1 MTPNKN
7 NNNMKNVL
15 IREVISWI
23 LLLVVLFFASRFL
36 FSSNTVSVKT
46 VPYSEFLS
54 YIDNGELSSAVIKV
68 QDNVTTLISGTL
80 KDGTEIQAKT
90 LPYSTYLEDKLYN
103 SGITYDVQQTT
114 STFWTLFWNIV
125 PWIVM
130 LLLWWFFMQRMM
142 NSAGSSNQAFSF
154 GKSKAKLF
162 LENKP
167 QTTFKDVA
175 GADEVKEEVKEIIEF
190 LKIQES
196 LPSMGQKFRKEY
208 CSLDRL
214 VAEKLSLQKRLQ
226 VKLECH
232 SFLYLVPN
240 LLKCS

>member
-154 GKSKAKLF
+154 GKVRQNYS
-162 LENKP
+162 
-167 QTTFKDVA
+167 
-175 GADEVKEEVKEIIEF
+175 
-190 LKIQES
+190 
-196 LPSMGQKFRKEY
+196 
-208 CSLDRL
+208 
-214 VAEKLSLQKRLQ
+214 
-226 VKLECH
+226 
-232 SFLYLVPN
+232 
-240 LLKCS
+240 